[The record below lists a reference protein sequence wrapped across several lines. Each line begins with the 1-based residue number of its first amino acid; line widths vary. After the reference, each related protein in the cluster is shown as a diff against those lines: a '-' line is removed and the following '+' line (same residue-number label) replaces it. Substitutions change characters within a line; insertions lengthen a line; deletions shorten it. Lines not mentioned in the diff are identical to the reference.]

1 MIDKKISIIYFVVS
15 LPINPKQFEKR
26 TKNNFIPS
34 QNNVNDSVSD
44 YTYRFAV
51 RRTVCSPWWI

>member
-1 MIDKKISIIYFVVS
+1 MIDKKISIIYFRLIRNS
-15 LPINPKQFEKR
+15 KQFEKR

-51 RRTVCSPWWI
+51 RRTVCFPWWI